1 MSDEIP
7 DRDEIIRSTL
17 ITAVLTSIFIVIGIV
32 FWAWSNSDI
41 DSPLTAL
48 NGMNPFLTPIIEI
61 VLVLCMFI
69 FLTVTVVNLRLYITH
84 IRSGWLEIILL
95 IIIQMILAYFM
106 FGSEVTAASFV
117 FCLGFV
123 VYLYALQD

>member
-7 DRDEIIRSTL
+7 ERDEIIRSTL
-17 ITAVLTSIFIVIGIV
+17 ITAVLASIFIIIGVV
-32 FWAWSNSDI
+32 FWAWSSPDI

-48 NGMNPFLTPIIEI
+48 NNMNPFLTPIIEI

-69 FLTVTVVNLRLYITH
+69 FLTVTVVNLRLFITH

-95 IIIQMILAYFM
+95 IIIQMIMAYFM
-106 FGSEVTAASFV
+106 FGTEVTAASFV